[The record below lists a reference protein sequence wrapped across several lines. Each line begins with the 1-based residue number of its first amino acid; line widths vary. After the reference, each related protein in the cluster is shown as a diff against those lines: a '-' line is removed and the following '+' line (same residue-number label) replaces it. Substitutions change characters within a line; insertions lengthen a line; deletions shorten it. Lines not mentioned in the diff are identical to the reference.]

1 MSILIGA
8 AGGLA
13 VVLSFFLGF
22 LCGFTAST
30 KMLCRMPDR
39 KTDGLTEAER
49 DFLYLARSFSLAD
62 PNFAAIYAKL
72 KPVVPLLDE
81 WLRECECDA

>member
-8 AGGLA
+8 AGGLT

-22 LCGFTAST
+22 LCGFTGSS

-39 KTDGLTEAER
+39 KTDGLTEEEKELLRRAGDSKQKPPR
-49 DFLYLARSFSLAD
+49 K
-62 PNFAAIYAKL
+62 AAVNY
-72 KPVVPLLDE
+72 LLDASG
-81 WLRECECDA
+81 RCRII

>member
-22 LCGFTAST
+22 LCGFTGST

-39 KTDGLTEAER
+39 KTDGLTEEE
-49 DFLYLARSFSLAD
+49 
-62 PNFAAIYAKL
+62 KE
-72 KPVVPLLDE
+72 LLRRAGD
-81 WLRECECDA
+81 